1 MENKTLK
8 VTINGTGF
16 AADYSAQCYGMIPH
30 KNGVAI
36 ELAGVTSGKVSNAE
50 SFAEKHGV
58 GRAYASHAEMLE
70 ELRPDID
77 NIACANFAHGPY
89 AMEAARAGV
98 PVIVLEKPPVI
109 WPGYP
114 EGRDADAETKKDE
127 SMEFLR
133 EVLDAVRENGSKLL
147 YAEDFVYFD
156 GVKALV
162 ELLAE
167 AQKTDK
173 GRVLHQFGVC
183 AHQGSHAPAYDT
195 PSLSGGGAL
204 FNKGCHPLGPCL
216 FLKQV
221 EGILRDGRPIRP
233 AKVSAISLQVLKQLP
248 ASAGEHFRVMQNV
261 DDFAR
266 ITVVFEDGTVAE
278 ALGHDLSITG
288 IRNELSVI
296 TDFAKYDIRVNPNN
310 ENELFLPSAEP
321 AGNLLFREKL
331 PTPVGTSFPRPNQF
345 HSHGYVNEMSDA
357 VDCALDPDRH
367 PQSGPLMAWD
377 TMAVLMAG
385 YESAEKEGRFI
396 DVSEL
401 VGSREFTAKEMP
413 DPARFGRVL
422 QRT

>member
-1 MENKTLK
+1 MQNKTLK

-16 AADYSAQCYGMIPH
+16 AAGYTAQTYGMIPH
-30 KNGVAI
+30 KNGVGI
-36 ELAGVTSGKVSNAE
+36 ELAGVTSGKIANAE
-50 SFAEKHGV
+50 AFAEKHGV
-58 GRAYASHAEMLE
+58 ARAFVSHSEMLKTVQ
-70 ELRPDID
+70 PDID

-89 AMEAARAGV
+89 TMEAAESRV

-114 EGRDADAETKKDE
+114 EGRLADAATRKTE
-127 SMEFLR
+127 SMEYLMS
-133 EVLDAVRENGSKLL
+133 VLDSVRKNGSKLL

-167 AQKTDK
+167 SRETGK
-173 GRVLHQFGVC
+173 GKILYQSGVC

-204 FNKGCHPLGPCL
+204 FNKACHPLGPCL
-216 FLKQV
+216 YLKQV

-233 AKVSAISLQVLKQLP
+233 AKVSAVALQVLKHQD
-248 ASAGEHFRVMQNV
+248 STSGEHFRVMQNV

-266 ITVVFEDGTVAE
+266 ITVVFEDQTVAE
-278 ALGHDLSITG
+278 ALGHDLNIAG

-296 TDFAKYDIRVNPNN
+296 TDFAKYDIRINPNN
-310 ENELFLPSAEP
+310 ENELFLPSSEP

-331 PTPVGTSFPRPNQF
+331 PTPIGTSFPRPNQF
-345 HSHGYVNEMSDA
+345 HSHGYVNEMNDA
-357 VDCALDPDRH
+357 VDSALNPTHH

-385 YESAEKEGRFI
+385 YESSEKNGQFVDLREI
-396 DVSEL
+396 IA
-401 VGSREFTAKEMP
+401 SREFEENEIP
-413 DPARFGRVL
+413 NPNQFGRVF
-422 QRT
+422 QRI